1 MIIILTQCYPPR
13 VGGIENLVF
22 NLSYHLS
29 KFEKVVVLADQHNPI
44 SEIIFD
50 KRFTQNLIIKR
61 FGGFKFFRKRNKVR
75 ELKNI
80 IKLKKVT
87 AIIGDSWKSLE
98 IAIQKIDNKKT
109 PFLSLVHGN
118 EIIIKNQKHHKRLL
132 NTFSK
137 VEKIICNSQFTK
149 DLLKKINIKFN
160 EVVVIHPGV
169 QDFDKVTEER
179 VDEIIGSPVLL
190 TLARLE
196 KRKGHE
202 LILRTISNLKKKFP
216 NICYVIAGEGQE
228 KKKLETIVKRL
239 NISKNVIFVGSIN
252 DKQKKYIFKKTDIMV
267 MPTLDETKQFS
278 VEGFGISY
286 IEAAMFAIPS
296 IASDVGGTKEAVIHN
311 ETGIIIK
318 NSEELEKNISELL
331 ENKNRIKELG
341 QKAKIR
347 AQNELSWDNVIR
359 EYKNLIHDL
368 N

>member
-160 EVVVIHPGV
+160 EVAVN
-169 QDFDKVTEER
+169 
-179 VDEIIGSPVLL
+179 
-190 TLARLE
+190 LE
-196 KRKGHE
+196 KEISLDIENK
-202 LILRTISNLKKKFP
+202 ILDKLNSLSEIDADRRDEQLEKIKIIISNLKPYYKE
-216 NICYVIAGEGQE
+216 VI
-228 KKKLETIVKRL
+228 
-239 NISKNVIFVGSIN
+239 
-252 DKQKKYIFKKTDIMV
+252 
-267 MPTLDETKQFS
+267 
-278 VEGFGISY
+278 
-286 IEAAMFAIPS
+286 
-296 IASDVGGTKEAVIHN
+296 
-311 ETGIIIK
+311 
-318 NSEELEKNISELL
+318 
-331 ENKNRIKELG
+331 
-341 QKAKIR
+341 KI
-347 AQNELSWDNVIR
+347 D
-359 EYKNLIHDL
+359 D
-368 N
+368 